1 MAPWLA
7 VLAVLNSAILAIVG
21 LAAVAAVVGGFLLPA
36 AGWLPWLPW
45 ATAVAPPARWYV
57 AGVGLAFV
65 LSGAHVVYHALRP
78 RPRDALSAATE
89 LGEVRTAL
97 AAVEELARRSGL
109 QVGGVRDVRPRVR
122 ADRDGVRL
130 WVRAE
135 VLPDHPIPEV
145 APQLQARLR
154 ETVEAVVGAR
164 VKEVRVVVERF
175 AGERPR
181 RAE

>member
-1 MAPWLA
+1 MAPRYA
-7 VLAVLNSAILAIVG
+7 VLAVLNSAVLAILG
-21 LAAVAAVVGGFLLPA
+21 LAMVAAALGEALLPGADPFASA
-36 AGWLPWLPW
+36 AAL
-45 ATAVAPPARWYV
+45 APQARWYV
-57 AGVGLAFV
+57 AGAGLAFV
-65 LSGAHVVYHALRP
+65 LSGVHVVHHALCP
-78 RPRDALSAATE
+78 RRRDALSAATE

-109 QVGGVRDVRPRVR
+109 QVGGIRDVRPRVR

-145 APQLQARLR
+145 APRLQARLR

-175 AGERPR
+175 AGERHR